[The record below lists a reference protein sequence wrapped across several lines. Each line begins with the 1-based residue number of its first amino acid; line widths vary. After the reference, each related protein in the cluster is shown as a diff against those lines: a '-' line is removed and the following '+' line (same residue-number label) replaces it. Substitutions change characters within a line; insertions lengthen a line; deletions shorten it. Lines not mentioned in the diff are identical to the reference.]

1 MMQPLSAGTS
11 PLQETG
17 KEVVPQHGKEGE
29 AGGRTLIKED
39 DTHQTTEAF
48 KR

>member
-1 MMQPLSAGTS
+1 MQPLSAGTYL
-11 PLQETG
+11 PQEIG
-17 KEVVPQHGKEGE
+17 KEDVPQHGKEGE

-39 DTHQTTEAF
+39 DTHQTTEAI

>member
-1 MMQPLSAGTS
+1 MMHPLSAGTS
-11 PLQETG
+11 PLQETR

-29 AGGRTLIKED
+29 AGGRTLIKESG
-39 DTHQTTEAF
+39 THQTTEAI